1 MTRGTWEIKGLMTSE
16 TGRTAP
22 PGAPEADSYIA
33 SLVEEL
39 ARIAKGHDLDA
50 LAHIL
55 DMARLEA
62 EQISKR

>member
-1 MTRGTWEIKGLMTSE
+1 MTSE

-22 PGAPEADSYIA
+22 PGAPEAASYIA

-39 ARIAKGHDLDA
+39 ARIAKSHDLDA